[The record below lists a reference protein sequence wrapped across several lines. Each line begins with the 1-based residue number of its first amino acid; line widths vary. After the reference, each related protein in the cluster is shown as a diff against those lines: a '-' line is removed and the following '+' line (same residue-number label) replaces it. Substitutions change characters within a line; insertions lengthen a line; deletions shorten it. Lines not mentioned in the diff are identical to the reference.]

1 LHFLQGVTASRLLS
15 RAVRVRW
22 RDVAAIA
29 GVSEATV
36 SRVMNGRP
44 GVSERTRRLVVGA
57 AEQLG
62 GVHLRPRQ
70 LQAGLVGLI
79 VPELD
84 NPIFPALAHLI
95 EARLASAGYACV
107 LGCATEEGVDESEY
121 LGMLGERGVVGIVMV
136 SGRHADIEGDHSEY
150 LGLIAT
156 GMPMVFV
163 NGYSAGVPAPFVSCD
178 DRHAAALAVG
188 HLASLGHRRIGFVSG
203 PTNFIVVARKL
214 EGYYGA
220 LAAAGI
226 AVDDDLVVVDTVFS
240 IEGGRAATGQLRE
253 RGATA
258 VVAASDL
265 LALGTILG
273 ARELGLAV
281 PSEWSAVGFD
291 DTMLMAYTDP
301 PLTTV
306 RQPVRRMSDHVTRL
320 LLDQLNGAL
329 VIHREFLFQPELV
342 VRAST
347 APVPATVSAF

>member
-1 LHFLQGVTASRLLS
+1 
-15 RAVRVRW
+15 VRVRW
-22 RDVAAIA
+22 REVAAIA

-44 GVSERTRRLVVGA
+44 GVSERTRTIVLGA
-57 AEQLG
+57 VEQLG
-62 GVHLRPRQ
+62 GVHLVRPRQ
-70 LQAGLVGLI
+70 LRAGLVGLI

-84 NPIFPALAHLI
+84 NPIFPALAYLI

-121 LGMLGERGVVGIVMV
+121 LGMLSERGVVGIIMV
-136 SGRHADIEGDHSEY
+136 SGRHANTEGDQTEY
-150 LGLIAT
+150 IDLITA

-163 NGYSAGVPAPFVSCD
+163 NGYSPVVPAPFVSCD
-178 DRHAAALAVG
+178 DRHAASLAVG

-203 PTNFIVVARKL
+203 PTNFVVAARKL
-214 EGYYGA
+214 EGYCGA
-220 LAAAGI
+220 LSAVGI
-226 AVDDDLVVVDTVFS
+226 DVDDGLIVVDTVFS
-240 IEGGRAATGQLRE
+240 IEGGRAATGQLVE

-281 PSEWSAVGFD
+281 PAEWSAVGFD
-291 DTMLMAYTDP
+291 DTTLMAYTDP

-320 LLDQLNGAL
+320 LLDQLGGGLANQ
-329 VIHREFLFQPELV
+329 REFLFRPELV

-347 APVPATVSAF
+347 APAPVTVSAR